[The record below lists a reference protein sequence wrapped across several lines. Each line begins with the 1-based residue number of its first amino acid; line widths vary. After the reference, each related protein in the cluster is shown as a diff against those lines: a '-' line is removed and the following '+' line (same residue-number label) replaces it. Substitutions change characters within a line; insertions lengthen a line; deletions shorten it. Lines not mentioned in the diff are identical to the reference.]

1 MNSLNL
7 FGAKH
12 LHFSFIDTVFRKH
25 NFLYDH
31 RLRKKLAESIDSL
44 QTNPKTLILAPLGV
58 GDHPDH
64 LLINKLAQKLKS
76 PVLFWEDFPYN
87 TNHQSVEMFYN
98 SNPRLKRAFNLN
110 PTENTSK
117 FGAIRL
123 HKSQMR
129 VLFKNGVIPT
139 LPEKY
144 FYLKDSKIL
153 TNLFAEFSEP

>member
-1 MNSLNL
+1 MSSLEL

-25 NFLYDH
+25 NFLNDQ
-31 RLRKKLAESIDSL
+31 RLRSELAESIDSL

-58 GDHPDH
+58 GNHPDH
-64 LLINKLAQKLKS
+64 LLINNLAQKLKK
-76 PVLFWEDFPYN
+76 PTLFLEDFPYN

-98 SNPRLKRAFNLN
+98 SNPRFKGAFNLT
-110 PTENTSK
+110 PIGNTSK
-117 FGAIRL
+117 FRAIRL
-123 HKSQMR
+123 HKSQMK
-129 VLFKNGVIPT
+129 VLFRNGEIPT